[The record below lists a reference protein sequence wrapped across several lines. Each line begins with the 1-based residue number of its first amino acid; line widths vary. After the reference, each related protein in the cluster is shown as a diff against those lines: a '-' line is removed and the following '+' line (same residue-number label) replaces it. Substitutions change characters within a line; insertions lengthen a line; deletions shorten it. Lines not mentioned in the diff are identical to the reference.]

1 MVRRLAG
8 NRGEL
13 LVVDGNTKSII
24 SHGLGHG
31 VLHYLS
37 VTQGGLSRSEPLVTR
52 DTPWYVAAGLLLSSY
67 GLFSDLLQ
75 KKTNFPPWLKT
86 TQAVA
91 SALLV
96 PTTVPLIMV
105 FGVTGLIIFF
115 NLHLDKLL
123 HGLDGAKDQYY
134 ALYALSQ
141 CLSSAAMWA
150 EPYLCDSLLVTYAG
164 HVVFDYS
171 IPLGF
176 ILYLAAA
183 SRMEPRKAKA
193 A

>member
-1 MVRRLAG
+1 LFGDAVFA
-8 NRGEL
+8 
-13 LVVDGNTKSII
+13 
-24 SHGLGHG
+24 
-31 VLHYLS
+31 VL
-37 VTQGGLSRSEPLVTR
+37 
-52 DTPWYVAAGLLLSSY
+52 
-67 GLFSDLLQ
+67 
-75 KKTNFPPWLKT
+75 
-86 TQAVA
+86 VA
-91 SALLV
+91 SSVAW
-96 PTTVPLIMV
+96 
-105 FGVTGLIIFF
+105 GLASIGHYKGWWDIGPFLGENYDRDGFCLF

-123 HGLDGAKDQYY
+123 HGLDGEKDKFY

-150 EPYLCDSLLVTYAG
+150 EPYLCDSLLVKYGG

-183 SRMEPRKAKA
+183 SRMAPRKAKA

>member
-1 MVRRLAG
+1 MPRQIEVQRKVEVEG
-8 NRGEL
+8 
-13 LVVDGNTKSII
+13 
-24 SHGLGHG
+24 
-31 VLHYLS
+31 
-37 VTQGGLSRSEPLVTR
+37 GGLNQQNPSPRSKTR
-52 DTPWYVAAGLLLSSY
+52 PKRA
-67 GLFSDLLQ
+67 
-75 KKTNFPPWLKT
+75 K
-86 TQAVA
+86 
-91 SALLV
+91 
-96 PTTVPLIMV
+96 
-105 FGVTGLIIFF
+105 FGVVIFF

-150 EPYLCDSLLVTYAG
+150 EPYLCDSLLVKYAG

-176 ILYLAAA
+176 IVYLAAA
-183 SRMEPRKAKA
+183 SRLEPRKAKA

>member
-1 MVRRLAG
+1 
-8 NRGEL
+8 
-13 LVVDGNTKSII
+13 
-24 SHGLGHG
+24 
-31 VLHYLS
+31 
-37 VTQGGLSRSEPLVTR
+37 
-52 DTPWYVAAGLLLSSY
+52 
-67 GLFSDLLQ
+67 
-75 KKTNFPPWLKT
+75 
-86 TQAVA
+86 
-91 SALLV
+91 
-96 PTTVPLIMV
+96 MV

-123 HGLDGAKDQYY
+123 HGLDGAKDRYY
-134 ALYALSQ
+134 ALYALTQ

-176 ILYLAAA
+176 IVYLAAA
-183 SRMEPRKAKA
+183 SRLEPRAKAKA

>member
-1 MVRRLAG
+1 M
-8 NRGEL
+8 
-13 LVVDGNTKSII
+13 
-24 SHGLGHG
+24 
-31 VLHYLS
+31 
-37 VTQGGLSRSEPLVTR
+37 
-52 DTPWYVAAGLLLSSY
+52 
-67 GLFSDLLQ
+67 
-75 KKTNFPPWLKT
+75 
-86 TQAVA
+86 
-91 SALLV
+91 
-96 PTTVPLIMV
+96 
-105 FGVTGLIIFF
+105 TGLIIFF

-134 ALYALSQ
+134 ALYALTQ

-150 EPYLCDSLLVTYAG
+150 EPYLCDSFLVKYAG

-183 SRMEPRKAKA
+183 SRMEPRAKAKA